1 MYVQIY
7 VNMQIRSYINTCV
20 QKYWC
25 TLVFLPL
32 IIDGDVQGGVVLG
45 SQFRADGQDAVLGF
59 RAGTYD
65 GAVGDIGVIHAGAE
79 VG

>member
-1 MYVQIY
+1 MK
-7 VNMQIRSYINTCV
+7 IRSYISTCI

-32 IIDGDVQGGVVLG
+32 IIDGDMQGGVVWG
-45 SQFRADGQDAVLGF
+45 SQFRADGQEAVLGLH
-59 RAGTYD
+59 ASTYD

-79 VG
+79 VS